1 MINKNPITNKF
12 SYWFIKRLL
21 DIIFAIILLI
31 SLSPLLLIISLIVVI
46 SNGFPI
52 FYKCEWHGIKG
63 KRFDGYKFRTMH
75 KNAHSERESLQHL
88 NEMDGAVFKISNDP
102 RIIKYGKLLRKF
114 SLDELPQ
121 IYSILK
127 GDMSFIGPRPAGSNE
142 YPEYQD
148 WQRRKLS
155 VVPGMSCLWQVEGRN
170 KIDSF
175 DEWVKLDLKY
185 IDNWSLVLDTKIFFR
200 TILVV
205 LRGTGK

>member
-1 MINKNPITNKF
+1 MIEKNNITNKF
-12 SYWFIKRLL
+12 LYYGVKRFL
-21 DIIFAIILLI
+21 DITFAFFLIILL
-31 SLSPLLLIISLIVVI
+31 SPIMILIIILVVI
-46 SNGFPI
+46 CDGFPV
-52 FYKCEWHGIKG
+52 FYAWKVHGIQG
-63 KRFDGYKFRTMH
+63 KEFIGYKFRTMH
-75 KNAHSERESLQHL
+75 RFADLEKTKLEKL
-88 NEMDGAVFKISNDP
+88 NEMEGPVFKITNDP
-102 RIIKYGKLLRKF
+102 RVTKLGYILRKF

-127 GDMSFIGPRPAGSNE
+127 GDMSFIGPRPAGDNE
-142 YPEYQD
+142 YPDYQD

-185 IDNWSLVLDTKIFFR
+185 IDNWSLWLDCKIFFK
-200 TILVV
+200 TIIVV

>member
-12 SYWFIKRLL
+12 SYWCIKRFL
-21 DIIFAIILLI
+21 DITFSIILIIILFPLLLLI
-31 SLSPLLLIISLIVVI
+31 SLLIATL
-46 SNGFPI
+46 NGLPVYYSWRVYGFQ
-52 FYKCEWHGIKG
+52 G
-63 KRFDGYKFRTMH
+63 KEFVGYKFRTMYRYADSQ
-75 KNAHSERESLQHL
+75 KKDLQEL
-88 NEMDGAVFKISNDP
+88 NEMSGPVFKVSNDP
-102 RIIKYGKLLRKF
+102 RITKFGKFLRKY

-121 IYSILK
+121 LYSVLK
-127 GDMSFIGPRPAGSNE
+127 GEMSFIGPRPAGFNE

>member
-1 MINKNPITNKF
+1 MIEKNNITNKF
-12 SYWFIKRLL
+12 LYYGVKRFL
-21 DIIFAIILLI
+21 DITFAFFLIIILSPMMILLI
-31 SLSPLLLIISLIVVI
+31 LLVIISD
-46 SNGFPI
+46 GFPV
-52 FYKCEWHGIKG
+52 FYAWKVHGIQG
-63 KRFDGYKFRTMH
+63 KEFIGYKFRTMH
-75 KNAHSERESLQHL
+75 RFADLEKTKLEKL
-88 NEMDGAVFKISNDP
+88 NEMEGPVFKITNDP
-102 RIIKYGKLLRKF
+102 RVTKLGYILRKF

-127 GDMSFIGPRPAGSNE
+127 GDMSFIGPRPAGDNE
-142 YPEYQD
+142 YPDYQD

-185 IDNWSLVLDTKIFFR
+185 IDNWSLWLDCKIFFK
-200 TILVV
+200 TIIVV